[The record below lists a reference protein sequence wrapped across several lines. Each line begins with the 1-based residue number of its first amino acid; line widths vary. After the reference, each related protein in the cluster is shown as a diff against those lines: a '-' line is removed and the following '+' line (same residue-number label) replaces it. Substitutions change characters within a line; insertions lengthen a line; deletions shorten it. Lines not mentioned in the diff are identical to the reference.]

1 MNNEELML
9 ENSALRKIVQELT
22 QENKRLKR
30 KLHNIELYI
39 NEYEGADVK

>member
-22 QENKRLKR
+22 KENKRLKS

-39 NEYEGADVK
+39 NEYERN